1 MKKNILDYYFPKTKA
16 LIKANKENKT
26 PSLEE
31 RVEALEL
38 AMLEQLM
45 EGLDDV

>member
-1 MKKNILDYYFPKTKA
+1 MKNIMDYFPKTKA
-16 LIKANKENKT
+16 LIEAKKETSK
-26 PSLEE
+26 PSIEE

-45 EGLDDV
+45 EGVEDV